1 MTKPACWIV
10 DLDGTLALLGDRSP
24 YATDGIERDQPNWPV
39 IQVVQSLA
47 ANPQVG
53 AIVILSGRSEATREA
68 TQAWLAQHEV
78 PCDLLLLRPEGDYR
92 PDQVLKLQALRKRI
106 EPHYRVTGVLEDRAK
121 VVRMWREQGLVCLQ
135 VAEGNF

>member
-24 YATDGIERDQPNWPV
+24 YATKGIERDQPNRPV

-53 AIVILSGRSEATREA
+53 AIVLLSGRGEETRAQTER
-68 TQAWLAQHEV
+68 WLARWEI
-78 PCDLLLLRPEGDYR
+78 PYDLLIMRPQGDYR
-92 PDQVLKLQALRKRI
+92 PDQVLKLQALRDQI

-121 VVRMWREQGLVCLQ
+121 VVRMWRAQGLVCLQ